1 MFTRFNIL
9 LSVEMIVIFYSLS
22 SDIVDIKSF

>member
-9 LSVEMIVIFYSLS
+9 LSVEMIAIFYSLS